1 MKWTEEGYGTTVAT
15 FDAQHQELFHRVNAL
30 HGAVSEGERSKVGAS
45 LDHLIEY
52 VVEHFSDE
60 EREMEE
66 KGYKDLDNHR
76 KIHAEL
82 VDTCTDLQGK
92 FHANEADVDAGT
104 MAFIKEWL
112 DNHIPIV
119 DRQYGPVLGG

>member
-1 MKWTEEGYGTTVAT
+1 
-15 FDAQHQELFHRVNAL
+15 
-30 HGAVSEGERSKVGAS
+30 VGAS

-60 EREMEE
+60 EHEMEE